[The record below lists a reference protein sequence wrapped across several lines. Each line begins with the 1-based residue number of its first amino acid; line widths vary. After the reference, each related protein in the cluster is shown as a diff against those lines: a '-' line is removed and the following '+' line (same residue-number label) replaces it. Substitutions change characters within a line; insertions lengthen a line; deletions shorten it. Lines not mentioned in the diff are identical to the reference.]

1 MMKPDSEGSELFCTD
16 DGTLSQD
23 FMDMEVT
30 YSGATTMLLRA
41 RRDGRWWVLKALSPA
56 CRQLDLYRNLQQ
68 KEYDIQHQF
77 DHPHIAQAY
86 SLEEVPGYGRCIVM
100 EWVDGLNLRQ

>member
-41 RRDGRWWVLKALSPA
+41 RRDGKW
-56 CRQLDLYRNLQQ
+56 
-68 KEYDIQHQF
+68 
-77 DHPHIAQAY
+77 
-86 SLEEVPGYGRCIVM
+86 
-100 EWVDGLNLRQ
+100 